1 MMLMASRMDDHR
13 PDLVPDPMPLRAP
26 ATDKSWQL
34 WTVYPHAVYDSSSST
49 EILYTNADL
58 PNRYARLART
68 GSHIHPSSTK
78 DSLSSSGS
86 GSRTLWNAVEPSSSR
101 TATTSAAL
109 RNTDLAMRAIENT
122 TLLL

>member
-1 MMLMASRMDDHR
+1 MLMASRMDDHR

-49 EILYTNADL
+49 DMLYTNDDF
-58 PNRYARLART
+58 PNRFTRLLMTGRT
-68 GSHIHPSSTK
+68 GSHIQPSSTK

-86 GSRTLWNAVEPSSSR
+86 RTLWNAREPSSSW
-101 TATTSAAL
+101 TSTTSAAL
-109 RNTDLAMRAIENT
+109 RNTDLAMRAMENT
-122 TLLL
+122 ILLL